1 MFLWRA
7 SSRAAWIGLVV
18 YELAVVVIIHLLS
31 TRLVSIDPATLWVPD
46 ITFGY
51 SAESLF
57 DLYHAM
63 GSHGR
68 ELYLSL
74 ELFDTLIYSH
84 GYALLL
90 SSLLSWSSAQKLSML
105 PWIAWTFDVVENA
118 AQVHCLLW
126 LESEMSDTWSKVAF
140 IGSYAN
146 MAKWTL
152 FGMSFVLLAWQ
163 LIQNRFQA
171 KGHAKKH

>member
-1 MFLWRA
+1 M
-7 SSRAAWIGLVV
+7 V
-18 YELAVVVIIHLLS
+18 YELAVVVIIQLLS
-31 TRLVSIDPATLWVPD
+31 IKIVSIDPAILWIPD

-57 DLYHAM
+57 HLYHAM

-68 ELYLSL
+68 TLYLSL
-74 ELFDTLIYSH
+74 ELFDTLVYSH

-90 SSLLSWSSAQKLSML
+90 SSLLSWSSVQKLSML
-105 PWIAWTFDVVENA
+105 PWIVWTLDLVENG
-118 AQVHCLLW
+118 AQVHCLWW

-140 IGSYAN
+140 IGSSAN

-152 FGMSFVLLAWQ
+152 LGMSLVILAWQ
-163 LIQNRFQA
+163 LIQNRFQTKA
-171 KGHAKKH
+171 HAKKD